1 MRPASVRLSVLVVPN
16 ARKSEVAG
24 EMDGVLRIRLQAQ
37 PIEGRANEE
46 LVRFLA
52 KLLGVSKSGVQVV
65 QGLSARRKVIE
76 IQCPSGWDA
85 EGVKQ
90 KLLGQSS

>member
-1 MRPASVRLSVLVVPN
+1 MKPGLVRLSVQVVPN

-24 EMDGVLRIRLQAQ
+24 EIDGVLRIRLQAQ

-46 LVRFLA
+46 LVRLLA
-52 KLLGVSKSGVQVV
+52 KLLGVSKSSVQVV

-76 IQCPSGWDA
+76 IQCGSGADA
-85 EGVKQ
+85 HSIRQ
-90 KLLGQSS
+90 ALLGQAG

>member
-1 MRPASVRLSVLVVPN
+1 MMPAVRLLVQVVPN

-46 LVRFLA
+46 LVRLLA
-52 KLLGVSKSGVQVV
+52 KLLGVSKSSVQVV
-65 QGLSARRKVIE
+65 QGQSARRKLVEIE
-76 IQCPSGWDA
+76 CGSGADA
-85 EGVKQ
+85 HSIRHT
-90 KLLGQSS
+90 LLGHPG